1 MEARKESLFYA
12 FPVRNIDLDAS
23 RRKFLGHGKKKKKR
37 LSEKSEHFPHWLVK
51 TVLCCY
57 VLRVLLNLLDYLMEN
72 VQTLVSSAAEDTVCF
87 KTQLVRP
94 SI

>member
-23 RRKFLGHGKKKKKR
+23 RRKVLGHGKKKKRR
-37 LSEKSEHFPHWLVK
+37 LSEKSEHLSRWRVK

-57 VLRVLLNLLDYLMEN
+57 VFHFLLNLLDYLMAN
-72 VQTLVSSAAEDTVCF
+72 VETLSLNGYGGYRVF
-87 KTQLVRP
+87 
-94 SI
+94 